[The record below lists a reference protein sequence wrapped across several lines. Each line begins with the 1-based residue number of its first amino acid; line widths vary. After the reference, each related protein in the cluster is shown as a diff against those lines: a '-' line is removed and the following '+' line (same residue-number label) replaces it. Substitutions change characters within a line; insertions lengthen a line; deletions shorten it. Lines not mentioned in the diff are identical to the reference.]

1 MLSKKGD
8 HLYHRFQNRNKD
20 KMKYLLIANPN
31 AGRKAISATLEQ
43 VRSAFEA
50 KQIIHEIRF
59 TQFPGHAAKLAA
71 EGLREGFTHMI
82 SLGGDGTSSEIVS
95 SIHGT
100 EVVLGIVPGGSG
112 NDFSKAAAIPLDT
125 QAAVNN
131 IFSGR
136 TRKADIAFVD
146 EKCFINGFGVGMD
159 GAVAHDFGDL
169 SLRRLGSFGYIAGA
183 VIEAFRFRG
192 FFSEMDVEVSSP
204 GEKLLLFGASNG
216 PFQGGKF
223 NLAPGADIFDGY
235 LDIHIIS
242 DMSSVGR
249 LFKIQK
255 VLEGRH
261 EGLGEVSIVRTKQL
275 RFKTFTDLPA
285 HMDGET
291 FTLCSGEHSI
301 RIGEQGVNV
310 IVPPE

>member
-1 MLSKKGD
+1 MFRDS
-8 HLYHRFQNRNKD
+8 RFREQEDR
-20 KMKYLLIANPN
+20 MKYLVIANPK
-31 AGRKAISATLEQ
+31 AGTKAPGPALELI
-43 VRSAFEA
+43 RGAFEA
-50 KQIIHEIRF
+50 KEIDHEVRF
-59 TQFPGHAAKLAA
+59 TQFPGHAAKIAT
-71 EGLREGFTHMI
+71 EGLREGFTRMI

-95 SIHGT
+95 SIRGT
-100 EVVLGIVPGGSG
+100 EAVLGIVPGGSG
-112 NDFSKAAAIPLDT
+112 NDFSKAAGIPLDT
-125 QAAVNN
+125 LAAVDN

-136 TRKADIAFVD
+136 TKKADVAFVD

-169 SLRRLGSFGYIAGA
+169 GLRRFGSFGYVIGA
-183 VIEAFRFRG
+183 VIEAFRFQG
-192 FFSEMDVEVSSP
+192 FFSEMDGEVDAT

-242 DMSSVGR
+242 DMSPLGR

-261 EGLGEVSIVRTKQL
+261 DGLREVSIVRAKRL
-275 RFKTFTDLPA
+275 GFRTFADLPA

-291 FTLCSGEHSI
+291 FLLRSGEHDI
-301 RIGEQGVNV
+301 RVGEREVN
-310 IVPPE
+310 ITVPG

>member
-1 MLSKKGD
+1 MFRNP
-8 HLYHRFQNRNKD
+8 RFREQEED
-20 KMKYLLIANPN
+20 KMKYLVIVNPK
-31 AGRKAISATLEQ
+31 AGRKAFGPTLEQ
-43 VRSAFEA
+43 IRGAFEA
-50 KQIIHEIRF
+50 KEIIHEVRF
-59 TQFPGHAAKLAA
+59 TEFPGHAAKVAA

-100 EVVLGIVPGGSG
+100 EAVLGIVPGGSG
-112 NDFSKAAAIPLDT
+112 NDFSKAAGIPLDT
-125 QAAVNN
+125 RAAVDN

-136 TRKADIAFVD
+136 TRKADVAFVD

-169 SLRRLGSFGYIAGA
+169 GLRRFGSFGYIVGA
-183 VIEAFRFRG
+183 VIEAFRFQG
-192 FFSEMDVEVSSP
+192 FFSKMD
-204 GEKLLLFGASNG
+204 GEIGAAGERLLLFGASNG

-235 LDIHIIS
+235 LDIHMIS
-242 DMSSVGR
+242 DMSPLGR

-261 EGLGEVSIVRTKQL
+261 EGLREVRIVRAKQL
-275 RFKTFTDLPA
+275 RFETFTDLPA

-291 FTLCSGEHSI
+291 FLLRSGKHDI
-301 RIGEQGVNV
+301 RIGEQGVNI
-310 IVPPE
+310 IVPE

>member
-1 MLSKKGD
+1 
-8 HLYHRFQNRNKD
+8 
-20 KMKYLLIANPN
+20 MKYLVIANPK
-31 AGRKAISATLEQ
+31 AGKKALDGTLAQ

-50 KQIIHEIRF
+50 RKITHEIKL
-59 TQFPGHAAKLAA
+59 TQFSGHAAKIAA
-71 EGLREGFTHMI
+71 EGLSEGFTHMI
-82 SLGGDGTSSEIVS
+82 SIGGDGTSSEIVS

-100 EVVLGIVPGGSG
+100 EAVLGIVPGGSG
-112 NDFSKAAAIPLDT
+112 NDFSKASGIPLNT
-125 QAAVNN
+125 RAAVDN

-136 TRKADIAFVD
+136 TRKADVAFVD

-169 SLRRLGSFGYIAGA
+169 GLRRFGSFGYIVGA
-183 VIEAFRFRG
+183 VIEAFRFQG
-192 FFSEMDVEVSSP
+192 FFSEMD
-204 GEKLLLFGASNG
+204 GEIGSAGERLLLFGASNG

-242 DMSSVGR
+242 DMSPLGR

-255 VLEGRH
+255 VLGGRH
-261 EGLGEVSIVRTKQL
+261 EGLREVRIVRVKQL
-275 RFKTFTDLPA
+275 RFETFTDLPA

-291 FTLCSGEHSI
+291 FTLRSGEHSI
-301 RIGEQGVNV
+301 RIGEQGVNLV
-310 IVPPE
+310 VPG

>member
-1 MLSKKGD
+1 
-8 HLYHRFQNRNKD
+8 
-20 KMKYLLIANPN
+20 MKYLVIANPK
-31 AGRKAISATLEQ
+31 AGTKALGPTLEQ
-43 VRSAFEA
+43 IRSVFEA
-50 KQIIHEIRF
+50 KEIIHEVRF
-59 TQFPGHAAKLAA
+59 TQFPGHAAKIAA
-71 EGLREGFTHMI
+71 EGLCEGFTHMI

-100 EVVLGIVPGGSG
+100 EAVLGIVPGGSG
-112 NDFSKAAAIPLDT
+112 NDFSKAAGIPLNT
-125 QAAVNN
+125 RAAVDN

-136 TRKADIAFVD
+136 AREADVAFVD

-169 SLRRLGSFGYIAGA
+169 GLRRFGSFGYIIGA

-192 FFSEMDVEVSSP
+192 FFSAMDGEVGAA

-242 DMSSVGR
+242 DMSSLGR

-261 EGLGEVSIVRTKQL
+261 EGLREVSIVRAKQL
-275 RFKTFTDLPA
+275 GFETFTDLPA

-291 FTLCSGEHSI
+291 FLLRSGKHDI
-301 RIGEQGVNV
+301 RIEEQGVNI
-310 IVPPE
+310 IVPA

>member
-1 MLSKKGD
+1 MPGEDKIK
-8 HLYHRFQNRNKD
+8 HLV
-20 KMKYLLIANPN
+20 IANPE
-31 AGRKAISATLEQ
+31 AGTKALGPTLER
-43 VRSAFEA
+43 VRGAFEA
-50 KQIIHEIRF
+50 REIVHEVRL
-59 TQFPGHAAKLAA
+59 TQFPGHAAKIAA
-71 EGLREGFTHMI
+71 EGLREGFTRML

-100 EVVLGIVPGGSG
+100 EAVLGIVPGGSG
-112 NDFSKAAAIPLDT
+112 NDFSKAAGIPLDT
-125 QAAVNN
+125 RAAVDN

-136 TRKADIAFVD
+136 TRKADVAFVD

-159 GAVAHDFGDL
+159 GAVAHDFGDMG
-169 SLRRLGSFGYIAGA
+169 LRRFGSFGYVVGA
-183 VIEAFRFRG
+183 VVEAFRFQG
-192 FFSEMDVEVSSP
+192 FFSEMDAEVGAA

-242 DMSSVGR
+242 DMSPLGR
-249 LFKIQK
+249 LFKIRK

-261 EGLGEVSIVRTKQL
+261 EGLREVSIVRAK
-275 RFKTFTDLPA
+275 RFGFETCTDLPA

-291 FTLCSGEHSI
+291 FLLRSGKHDI
-301 RIGEQGVNV
+301 RIGERGVNI
-310 IVPPE
+310 IVPG

>member
-1 MLSKKGD
+1 
-8 HLYHRFQNRNKD
+8 
-20 KMKYLLIANPN
+20 MKYLVIANPK
-31 AGRKAISATLEQ
+31 AGKKALDGTLEQ

-50 KQIIHEIRF
+50 RKIAYEVRL
-59 TQFPGHAAKLAA
+59 TQFPGHAAKIAA

-100 EVVLGIVPGGSG
+100 EAVFGIVPGGSG
-112 NDFSKAAAIPLDT
+112 NDFSKAAGVPLDT
-125 QAAVNN
+125 RAAVDN

-136 TRKADIAFVD
+136 LRKADVAFVD

-159 GAVAHDFGDL
+159 GAVAHAFGEMG
-169 SLRRLGSFGYIAGA
+169 LRRFGSFGYIVGA

-192 FFSEMDVEVSSP
+192 FFSETDGEVAAP

-242 DMSSVGR
+242 DMNLLGR
-249 LFKIQK
+249 LFKISK

-261 EGLGEVSIVRTKQL
+261 EGLREVSIVRAKQL
-275 RFKTFTDLPA
+275 GFETFTDLPA

-291 FTLCSGEHSI
+291 FTLRSGKHSI
-301 RIGEQGVNV
+301 RIEEQSVSI
-310 IVPPE
+310 IVPA

>member
-1 MLSKKGD
+1 
-8 HLYHRFQNRNKD
+8 
-20 KMKYLLIANPN
+20 MKYLVIANPK
-31 AGRKAISATLEQ
+31 AGKKALDGTLAQ

-50 KQIIHEIRF
+50 RKITHEVEL
-59 TQFPGHAAKLAA
+59 TQFSGHATKIAA

-82 SLGGDGTSSEIVS
+82 SIGGDGTSSEIVS

-100 EVVLGIVPGGSG
+100 EAVLGIVPGGSG
-112 NDFSKAAAIPLDT
+112 NDFSKAAGIPLDT
-125 QAAVNN
+125 QAAVEN

-136 TRKADIAFVD
+136 TKKADVAFVD

-159 GAVAHDFGDL
+159 GAVAQDFADL
-169 SLRRLGSFGYIAGA
+169 GLRRFGSFGYIVGA
-183 VIEAFRFRG
+183 VIEAFRFQG
-192 FFSEMDVEVSSP
+192 FFSEMDGEAGAA

-223 NLAPGADIFDGY
+223 NLAPQADIFDGY

-242 DMSSVGR
+242 DMSPVGR

-255 VLEGRH
+255 VLKGRH
-261 EGLGEVSIVRTKQL
+261 EGLREVSIVRAKQL
-275 RFKTFTDLPA
+275 RFETFTDLPA

-291 FTLCSGEHSI
+291 FLLRSGKHDI
-301 RIGEQGVNV
+301 RIGEQAVTI
-310 IVPPE
+310 IVPA